1 MSTPNAPPLAVP
13 MFSTTGWTASL
24 NEKADA
30 LLSHFFEADAFQSNL
45 YMGNISSLQYLIQ
58 QYNSDI
64 VKLLSNI
71 RQTLEQYLTR
81 YYPEGVVVQATSN
94 GTDPSFTAGV
104 LDVTITASVTEGGL
118 QYSFGYLVSAEN
130 SIISKIARIN
140 NSGPA
145 F

>member
-1 MSTPNAPPLAVP
+1 
-13 MFSTTGWTASL
+13 MFSTTGWTSSL

-30 LLSHFFEADAFQSNL
+30 ILSHFFEADAFQSNL

-58 QYNSDI
+58 QYNNDI
-64 VKLLSNI
+64 VQLIGNA
-71 RQTLEQYLTR
+71 RRALEQYLGR
-81 YYPEGVVVQATSN
+81 YYPQGVIVNMSSN
-94 GTDPSFTAGV
+94 GTDPSFTGGE
-104 LDVTITASVTEGGL
+104 LDLTISATVTEGDV

-130 SIISKIARIN
+130 SIINKIARIN